1 MHFLIGKVSV
11 NICSTHRAFVDVL
24 EALLTHTVVPTVQQ
38 RDGGWFRQANC
49 AYMLFVVCVGRS
61 LKSIDIQ
68 HFLDAKAGANDPF
81 QDRRDHIPL

>member
-38 RDGGWFRQANC
+38 LRNVKGGGKKGDEYTTTTAITKNINLQE
-49 AYMLFVVCVGRS
+49 
-61 LKSIDIQ
+61 K
-68 HFLDAKAGANDPF
+68 H
-81 QDRRDHIPL
+81 PLAFHRP